1 MECTNAAAGSFV
13 GAAGATASTVCA
25 AGSYSPVQG
34 ASVCQQCAAG
44 TFDATTTARTTP
56 CPACPDSLDGKTKAT
71 CPANTASVAGA
82 GNPLGCT
89 CIPGF
94 LCAYTKRINAVVKLN
109 STLTNFQNDVGGVR
123 TQFIASVAAAAGV
136 AVGKITIISAVA
148 HTGARRRALLSSS
161 SSAAG
166 SSSRGSGTTTT
177 TTMRKALGSAVS
189 GRRVLQEEA
198 AAHDN
203 NTNKG
208 MLRVHFEAL
217 DVHPARDFRRH
228 LREQAHL
235 VIG

>member
-1 MECTNAAAGSFV
+1 
-13 GAAGATASTVCA
+13 VCA

-44 TFDATTTARTTP
+44 TFDATTTARTVP
-56 CPACPDSLDGKTKAT
+56 CPACPANSFCLDGKTKTA

-109 STLTNFQNDVGGVR
+109 STLTNFQNDVGGVK

-136 AVGKITIISAVA
+136 PISKITIISAVA

-161 SSAAG
+161 SSSSAVG
-166 SSSRGSGTTTT
+166 SSSSSSSATPTTIIM
-177 TTMRKALGSAVS
+177 MRKALGSAVS
-189 GRRVLQEEA
+189 GRRALLQEEEA
-198 AAHDN
+198 
-203 NTNKG
+203 G
-208 MLRVHFEAL
+208 VLRVHFEAL

-235 VIG
+235 IIG